1 MFSGGKDLDAILLQS
16 VRRMMKSAP
25 PAVHVHYVE
34 TFHAFNRMR
43 AQFGRSRYPLNEF
56 LE

>member
-1 MFSGGKDLDAILLQS
+1 MFSGGKDLDAILVQS
-16 VRRMMKSAP
+16 VRRMMKSSP

-34 TFHAFNRMR
+34 RFHAVNRMR
-43 AQFGRSRYPLNEF
+43 AQFGRSRYSLSEF